1 MRAVA
6 GDVSGGKRFVKRLK
20 PFVFRRYLDYG
31 AYKSLREMKLL
42 IEREVRQQGL
52 FDDIKLGA
60 GGIREIE
67 FIVQVHQL
75 VHDGQ
80 QESLQQSHLLQTLPQ
95 LAKQQLLSQQDM
107 MALRQAYVFLRR
119 MEHCLQAFR
128 DEQTQQLPQEDMA
141 KLRLA
146 YA

>member
-1 MRAVA
+1 M
-6 GDVSGGKRFVKRLK
+6 KRLK

-75 VHDGQ
+75 VHGGF
-80 QESLQQSHLLQTLPQ
+80 STSAWAICP
-95 LAKQQLLSQQDM
+95 
-107 MALRQAYVFLRR
+107 RR
-119 MEHCLQAFR
+119 CSTIWGAWAGPCPMSAR
-128 DEQTQQLPQEDMA
+128 SSP
-141 KLRLA
+141 
-146 YA
+146 